1 MDTPNVRN
9 LRRPLSVP
17 STDIDALEREVLARG
32 PEAALPQNLP
42 DRWLRVLVRD
52 LLNTVFDKER
62 PGDICAGPLILVA
75 ALVDA
80 QAASA
85 DATRPKPELMDSFAR
100 YRIALMEELLGR
112 QTGIFRRE
120 YSVSDIFM

>member
-1 MDTPNVRN
+1 M
-9 LRRPLSVP
+9 

-52 LLNTVFDKER
+52 LLNTGFDKER

-80 QAASA
+80 QAAGA
-85 DATRPKPELMDSFAR
+85 DEMRPRPELMDSFAR
-100 YRIALMEELLGR
+100 YRIVLMEELLGR